1 MGRGIRVQRHVVLV
15 VLAVL
20 LLLLPVA
27 SSAFGMSFL
36 TVDFRRFLIF
46 AIAAVSLDLILGYGG
61 MVSFGHAAYFGLG
74 AYTVGLAHVAVATQ
88 QWPAWL
94 TEPLVSWCCG
104 ALVSALMALAVGA
117 ISIRTS
123 GVYFIMIT
131 LAFAQLVYF
140 IFVGFKNIGG
150 DDGLRF
156 VANRQLLGVVDL
168 SNRMTFYYVVV
179 AILGA
184 VILLCSRLTGSH
196 FGMVVQGCRDNERRM
211 RALGYE
217 TYAYRLTCFV
227 FAGALAGFAG
237 ALFATHESF
246 VSVSLMHW
254 SRSGD
259 FIVMVVLGGMA
270 TLYGPVF
277 GAIAYL
283 WLESFLPEYSEH
295 WMLFFGPFLI
305 LAILFAKRG
314 AIGSLLTPSPSPKER
329 HA

>member
-1 MGRGIRVQRHVVLV
+1 MALVL
-15 VLAVL
+15 LAVL
-20 LLLLPVA
+20 LLLLPVGF
-27 SSAFGMSFL
+27 SAFGMSFL
-36 TVDFRRFLIF
+36 TVEFRRFLIF

-74 AYTVGLAHVAVATQ
+74 AYTVGLAHMAVAAQ
-88 QWPAWL
+88 HWPAWL
-94 TEPLVSWCCG
+94 SEPLLSWCAG
-104 ALVSALMALAVGA
+104 ALVSAVIAFLVGS
-117 ISIRTS
+117 ISLRTS

-140 IFVGFKNIGG
+140 VFVGLKGVGG
-150 DDGLRF
+150 DEGLRF
-156 VANRQLLGVVDL
+156 AANRQLLGLIDL
-168 SNRMTFYYVVV
+168 GDRTTFYYVVL

-184 VILLCSRLTGSH
+184 VVILCSRLTNSH

-217 TYAYRLTCFV
+217 TYTYRLTCFV
-227 FAGALAGFAG
+227 IAGALAGFAG

-254 SRSGD
+254 SRSGEL
-259 FIVMVVLGGMA
+259 IVMVMLGGLA
-270 TLYGPVF
+270 TLYGPVV

-283 WLESFLPEYSEH
+283 WLESFLPEYTEH
-295 WMLFFGPFLI
+295 WMLFFGPCLI
-305 LAILFAKRG
+305 LAVLFAKRG
-314 AIGSLLTPSPSPKER
+314 VFGTLLVSSPSRKGR

>member
-1 MGRGIRVQRHVVLV
+1 MARGIRLQRPAVLLI
-15 VLAVL
+15 LAVL
-20 LLLLPVA
+20 LLLLPIVSNA
-27 SSAFGMSFL
+27 LGMSFL

-74 AYTVGLAHVAVATQ
+74 AYTVGLAHVAIATQ
-88 QWPAWL
+88 QWPAWVS
-94 TEPLVSWCCG
+94 EPLVTWCAG
-104 ALVSALMALAVGA
+104 ALVSALVALAVGA
-117 ISIRTS
+117 ISLRTS

-140 IFVGFKNIGG
+140 IFVGLKNIGG

-156 VANRQLLGVVDL
+156 VANRQLLGMIDL
-168 SNRMTFYYVVV
+168 GNRMVFYYLVL
-179 AILGA
+179 AILGG
-184 VILLCSRLTGSH
+184 VVLLCSRLTNSH
-196 FGMVVQGCRDNERRM
+196 FGMVVQGCRDNEPRM

-217 TYAYRLTCFV
+217 TYIYRLICFV
-227 FAGALAGFAG
+227 VAGALAGFAG

-259 FIVMVVLGGMA
+259 FIIMVLLGGIG

-305 LAILFAKRG
+305 LAILFAKQG
-314 AIGSLLTPSPSPKER
+314 VIGSLPPAPASAKQR